1 MLPETKPA
9 PAAHIRLVLADDHP
23 AVRAGIRQ
31 FLERDPGLEVV
42 AEANNGDEA
51 ISLIAAHQPDVAVLD
66 LQMPGLSGLDVAR
79 RLRSEQ
85 PKVRVLILTAHDDDP
100 YIFAALRSGAK
111 GYMLK
116 TSGPDELIRAVRL
129 VHSGRSALDPSVAE
143 RVVEQMGQSGDQTA
157 TGLTRPSDRELEV
170 LKLAAHGLTNR
181 AIGAQLNISERTVH
195 SHLMNVFSKMGT
207 GTRTEAVLKAIHMGW
222 LSLEDTT
229 D

>member
-1 MLPETKPA
+1 MPPETKPS
-9 PAAHIRLVLADDHP
+9 PAARIRLVLADDHP

-31 FLERDPGLEVV
+31 FLERDPGLEIV

-51 ISLIAAHQPDVAVLD
+51 ISLIATYQPDVAVLD

-85 PKVRVLILTAHDDDP
+85 SKVRVLILTAHDDDP
-100 YIFAALRSGAK
+100 YIFAALRAGAK

-143 RVVEQMGQSGDQTA
+143 RVVEQMGQSGDQTG

-195 SHLMNVFSKMGT
+195 SHLMNIFSKMGA

-222 LSLEDTT
+222 LSLEDATE
-229 D
+229 